1 MLWHGIVGLCC
12 PLGIHTMLPL
22 GQNKMIMMHIFPL
35 LLSTTTVL
43 HVRNTPMIP
52 MSSTHIT
59 RLFNLI
65 TSLKM
70 RPWRKFSLLSSYN
83 INWIYSCHYIKI
95 IHLMQFWCSARQRRM
110 KEKIPP
116 MDNQHTFSHYTN
128 RHSFQAVSIIA
139 SVDVRLKYAR

>member
-12 PLGIHTMLPL
+12 PLGKHTMLSL
-22 GQNKMIMMHIFPL
+22 GQNKMIMMHTFPL
-35 LLSTTTVL
+35 LLSSTSVL
-43 HVRNTPMIP
+43 HVRNTPMIT

-83 INWIYSCHYIKI
+83 INWIYSCHYITI
-95 IHLMQFWCSARQRRM
+95 IHLMQFWCSARQRRTVVPW
-110 KEKIPP
+110 KGRYPRWK
-116 MDNQHTFSHYTN
+116 TST
-128 RHSFQAVSIIA
+128 HSLITQTVTHFKQLA
-139 SVDVRLKYAR
+139 SLPQWMWG